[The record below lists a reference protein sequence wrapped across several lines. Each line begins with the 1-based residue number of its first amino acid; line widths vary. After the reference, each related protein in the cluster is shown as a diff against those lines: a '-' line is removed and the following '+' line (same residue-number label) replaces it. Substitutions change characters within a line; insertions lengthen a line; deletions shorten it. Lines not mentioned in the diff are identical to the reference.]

1 MPALCLER
9 VCTAAF
15 VWGLYQSLV
24 ARYPKENARIRDRAK
39 LKFDDPELNVHMF
52 PSNLIA

>member
-24 ARYPKENARIRDRAK
+24 VRYPKENARIRDRAK
-39 LKFDDPELNVHMF
+39 LKFDDPE
-52 PSNLIA
+52 